1 MTDLLA
7 QFRSG
12 GGRVTSP
19 LVPVWTI
26 VVAAG
31 SGSRFGRAKQYER
44 LGDRRV
50 LDWALEAARAVSEGV
65 VLVVPPDSAGRREP
79 GIDAV
84 VPGGATRSES
94 VRAGLAA
101 VPGEADVVLVH
112 DAARPLA
119 TVGLFES
126 VVAAVTAGADAAIP
140 GVPVANTVKRVKG
153 KKVVGTVDR
162 SDLVEVQTPQGFR
175 AAALRAAHAGEP
187 DATDDAALVEAAG
200 GSVVIVPGEP
210 SNLKLTHPHD
220 LAVARVLLD
229 EDRP

>member
-1 MTDLLA
+1 M
-7 QFRSG
+7 
-12 GGRVTSP
+12 
-19 LVPVWTI
+19 PVWTI

-65 VLVVPPDSAGRREP
+65 VLVVPPDSAGRREA
-79 GIDAV
+79 GVDAV
-84 VPGGATRSES
+84 VPGGSTRSES

-119 TVGLFES
+119 SVGLFEA
-126 VVAAVTAGADAAIP
+126 VLAALAAGADAAIP

-162 SDLVEVQTPQGFR
+162 ADLVEVQTPQGFR

-187 DATDDAALVEAAG
+187 DATDDAALVEAG
-200 GSVVIVPGEP
+200 GGTVVVVAGEP
-210 SNLKLTHPHD
+210 ANLKLTHPHD
-220 LAVARVLLD
+220 LAVARVLL
-229 EDRP
+229 EERA

>member
-1 MTDLLA
+1 M
-7 QFRSG
+7 
-12 GGRVTSP
+12 P
-19 LVPVWTI
+19 CVWTI

-65 VLVVPPDSAGRREP
+65 VLVVPPDSAGRREA
-79 GIDAV
+79 GVEAV
-84 VPGGATRSES
+84 VPGGSTRSES

-119 TVGLFES
+119 SIGLFEA
-126 VVAAVTAGADAAIP
+126 VLAALAAGADAAIP

-162 SDLVEVQTPQGFR
+162 ADLVEVQTPQGFR

-200 GSVVIVPGEP
+200 GTVVVVPGEP

-229 EDRP
+229 GDRP